1 LPEQNCNKILAKAL
15 KVKYNASIHG
25 KNLVSGKPMNVLR
38 LPQQNSNNRDAGRQ
52 AGKQASRQRFNLLVL
67 E

>member
-25 KNLVSGKPMNVLR
+25 KEPCLWQTNECLEIATTEL
-38 LPQQNSNNRDAGRQ
+38 QQYRHR
-52 AGKQASRQRFNLLVL
+52 QASRQRFNLFVL